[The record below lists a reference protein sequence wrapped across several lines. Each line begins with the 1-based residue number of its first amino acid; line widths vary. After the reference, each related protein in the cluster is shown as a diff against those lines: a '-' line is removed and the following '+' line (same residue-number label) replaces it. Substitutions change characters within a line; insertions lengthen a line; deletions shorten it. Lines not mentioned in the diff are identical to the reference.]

1 MHQTFYVDVDEEVN
15 SIISRLRKSTSK
27 YNILAIAQQ
36 ALILQSAVSL
46 RLIKKEMDSLQK
58 KVMVVT
64 QDEKGLIM
72 AKKVGFPVKKTI
84 DEVSKNQETDNSQS
98 PIMMQDKKDDKGE
111 KALSEYNRLKNLGDS
126 KYSAVEDVSI
136 ENPAKE
142 KEPSRF
148 TPIEDSNFNS
158 KEDKKGEF
166 GNLFGDKI
174 NENLEDNSQEKKN
187 NVNKGAGKFLW
198 VFSLIIIF
206 LVGGVV
212 AYLFIPKA
220 EVKVA
225 PKQIQKNINLSI
237 KAGDEFQGE
246 DYPSD
251 TIVLDSVLIE
261 EEDVV
266 SNIFDATGEKSS
278 ATKKARGTITIY
290 NDFSEASQIL
300 VATTRFLSEEGKL
313 FRLIKN
319 VTVPGVSI
327 ENGNRTPGKIRA
339 EVVADSAGEEF
350 NIEPTSFTIPGF
362 EGSPKYDKFSARSE
376 EKMKGGGGGE
386 SELSSV
392 SEADIEKA
400 KEESLQET
408 KKQLSQKIKESVGE
422 GNVFLE
428 EAIEYEVLDSASFP
442 EAGAIA
448 DNFEYQLKAR
458 AKYLTFDSSEVNK
471 KVDIYIDDNVL
482 AKEKFAV
489 KISRLDKNYGKPK
502 NDFENK
508 NLEVKLSINLILKG
522 SVSETS
528 LKREL
533 LGKGQEGVDEVMSN
547 HPEIQKIDASITPSS
562 LVSKIPKYS
571 SRVEMDILE

>member
-1 MHQTFYVDVDEEVN
+1 
-15 SIISRLRKSTSK
+15 
-27 YNILAIAQQ
+27 
-36 ALILQSAVSL
+36 
-46 RLIKKEMDSLQK
+46 
-58 KVMVVT
+58 
-64 QDEKGLIM
+64 
-72 AKKVGFPVKKTI
+72 
-84 DEVSKNQETDNSQS
+84 
-98 PIMMQDKKDDKGE
+98 
-111 KALSEYNRLKNLGDS
+111 
-126 KYSAVEDVSI
+126 
-136 ENPAKE
+136 
-142 KEPSRF
+142 
-148 TPIEDSNFNS
+148 
-158 KEDKKGEF
+158 
-166 GNLFGDKI
+166 
-174 NENLEDNSQEKKN
+174 
-187 NVNKGAGKFLW
+187 
-198 VFSLIIIF
+198 
-206 LVGGVV
+206 
-212 AYLFIPKA
+212 
-220 EVKVA
+220 
-225 PKQIQKNINLSI
+225 
-237 KAGDEFQGE
+237 
-246 DYPSD
+246 
-251 TIVLDSVLIE
+251 LDSVLIE

-300 VATTRFLSEEGKL
+300 VATTRFLSEDGKL

-400 KEESLQET
+400 KEESLQEI

-508 NLEVKLSINLILKG
+508 NLEVKQVYIKG
-522 SVSETS
+522 E
-528 LKREL
+528 
-533 LGKGQEGVDEVMSN
+533 
-547 HPEIQKIDASITPSS
+547 QKF
-562 LVSKIPKYS
+562 
-571 SRVEMDILE
+571 